1 MKTQI
6 PIYRAKKIDSGEYV
20 IGWLANPTPSLFY
33 IFYNH
38 CGYLNVNNEVCIQ
51 ENERAEIDPSTL
63 AIHFPDM
70 LDSEGTKIFA
80 SLSEDGKGGDTF
92 KINGKDNTF
101 DIFVAIFQGGNGLYL
116 LNTTDNYRA
125 KGAIHPVHRLI
136 TKVTGIYND

>member
-6 PIYRAKKIDSGEYV
+6 PIYRAKKLDSGEYV

-80 SLSEDGKGGDTF
+80 SLSEDGSGGDIT
-92 KINGKDNTF
+92 
-101 DIFVAIFQGGNGLYL
+101 QPSCGGNCSMYR
-116 LNTTDNYRA
+116 NTA
-125 KGAIHPVHRLI
+125 KYSDKGFGYCHSNL
-136 TKVTGIYND
+136 KVVGIQK

>member
-80 SLSEDGKGGDTF
+80 SLSEDGRGGDILYSKAYSTNL
-92 KINGKDNTF
+92 IILYQTYT
-101 DIFVAIFQGGNGLYL
+101 VAILDYNKRYWVRS
-116 LNTTDNYRA
+116 NIVSED
-125 KGAIHPVHRLI
+125 IEV
-136 TKVTGIYND
+136 VGIQK